1 MSVVTP
7 IYTRI
12 PQQQY
17 QQIEIFH
24 DSKHPIAW
32 CYMQPTPRPCF
43 NRTLLGELN
52 SWVNYL
58 RKYACE
64 HGIRYH
70 VSASSINDVYSLGG
84 DLALFRRL
92 IQQGNRDALLEYGKS
107 CIDALHANV
116 CGFDN
121 GVTTISLVQ
130 GDALGGGFETALSSD
145 ILIAEQGTKMGF
157 PEILFNLFP
166 GMGAYALLSRKL
178 DAKRA
183 ERIIL
188 SGKLYSAEE
197 LYDMGLVDVLVA
209 PNAGEAAVQEYV
221 KREERARNGYQA
233 LRKLRDAVNPI
244 TYEELRQSVEI
255 WVDAALNL
263 RDRDLKMMERLVLR
277 QEQVDARAA

>member
-1 MSVVTP
+1 
-7 IYTRI
+7 
-12 PQQQY
+12 
-17 QQIEIFH
+17 
-24 DSKHPIAW
+24 
-32 CYMQPTPRPCF
+32 
-43 NRTLLGELN
+43 
-52 SWVNYL
+52 
-58 RKYACE
+58 
-64 HGIRYH
+64 
-70 VSASSINDVYSLGG
+70 
-84 DLALFRRL
+84 LA
-92 IQQGNRDALLEYGKS
+92 YGKS
-107 CIDALHANV
+107 CIDALHANIR
-116 CGFDN
+116 GFDS

-197 LYDMGLVDVLVA
+197 LYDMGLVDVLAA

>member
-1 MSVVTP
+1 M
-7 IYTRI
+7 
-12 PQQQY
+12 
-17 QQIEIFH
+17 
-24 DSKHPIAW
+24 
-32 CYMQPTPRPCF
+32 
-43 NRTLLGELN
+43 
-52 SWVNYL
+52 
-58 RKYACE
+58 
-64 HGIRYH
+64 
-70 VSASSINDVYSLGG
+70 
-84 DLALFRRL
+84 
-92 IQQGNRDALLEYGKS
+92 
-107 CIDALHANV
+107 
-116 CGFDN
+116 
-121 GVTTISLVQ
+121 Q

-233 LRKLRDAVNPI
+233 LRK
-244 TYEELRQSVEI
+244 
-255 WVDAALNL
+255 
-263 RDRDLKMMERLVLR
+263 
-277 QEQVDARAA
+277 